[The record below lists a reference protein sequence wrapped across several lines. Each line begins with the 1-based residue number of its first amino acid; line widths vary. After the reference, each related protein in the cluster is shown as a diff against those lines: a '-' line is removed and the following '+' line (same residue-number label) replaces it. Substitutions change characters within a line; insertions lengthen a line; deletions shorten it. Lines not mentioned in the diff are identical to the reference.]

1 MFIFI
6 LFFIGVIIA
15 ERQRPAEKIRDAER
29 HSRRTVWL
37 CWVPYLVSG
46 GPRLALPSCQ
56 HAIVKWML
64 HLTAGSWPKL
74 VKHVT
79 GSIRP
84 PGLGSFAVCRKVKVH
99 QVAIKVAHRIISA
112 HQGKIEAEQKIRHDR
127 SNQRPRAP
135 DDGICDGPDECDWI
149 STEAVEWKLS
159 CTVQWALVTFFMAMT
174 LISCPDLG
182 LILNSFFFLPLKTK
196 HKEFL
201 PLRTAGG
208 HHSIRLLFP
217 SIKYLPAVNVFNL
230 RVSHSSCE

>member
-15 ERQRPAEKIRDAER
+15 ERQRPEEKIRDAER
-29 HSRRTVWL
+29 HSRR
-37 CWVPYLVSG
+37 PSG
-46 GPRLALPSCQ
+46 C
-56 HAIVKWML
+56 V
-64 HLTAGSWPKL
+64 GSRTWSVVGSGAQTCFAFLSACNRKVDGSSDGQQLPKL

-79 GSIRP
+79 VPDSIRP
-84 PGLGSFAVCRKVKVH
+84 GALEFGSRKVKVH

-112 HQGKIEAEQKIRHDR
+112 HQEKLKPNKRATMTAATNE
-127 SNQRPRAP
+127 PRAP

-182 LILNSFFFLPLKTK
+182 LILNSFFLAPKT
-196 HKEFL
+196 
-201 PLRTAGG
+201 
-208 HHSIRLLFP
+208 
-217 SIKYLPAVNVFNL
+217 
-230 RVSHSSCE
+230 